1 MLGLGS
7 LGAREMRYGSDLDLV
22 FLYGADGESDCGVD
36 HREWFVRA
44 SQRFI
49 ATMEAMLKEI
59 CPPKR
64 WADFL
69 DRKDLDL
76 AHEIPGV
83 ARFRG
88 NYLYN
93 HWGQA
98 AVFRQSSP

>member
-1 MLGLGS
+1 MAAIDSLLKTMLEKG
-7 LGAREMRYGSDLDLV
+7 GSDLHLTV
-22 FLYGADGESDCGVD
+22 GLPPKT
-36 HREWFVRA
+36 RA
-44 SQRFI
+44 SGTLQ
-49 ATMEAMLKEI
+49 AMSDTPVDAKTMEALLQEI
-59 CPPKR
+59 CPAKR

-93 HWGQA
+93 H
-98 AVFRQSSP
+98 